1 MLCRQNL
8 LLGLAVL
15 VFGIVVI
22 VWPEKLQEIKIR
34 SQERFPKLAALNP
47 FYDWIRSPS
56 CLVAI
61 RFAGFGVVCISL
73 LAFYFAWKACSGH

>member
-8 LLGLAVL
+8 PLGLAVL

-47 FYDWIRSPS
+47 FYDWVRSPS

-61 RFAGFGVVCISL
+61 RFAGFVLICISVL
-73 LAFYFAWKACSGH
+73 VFYFAWKPCSD

>member
-8 LLGLAVL
+8 PLGLAVL
-15 VFGIVVI
+15 VFGIIVI

-47 FYDWIRSPS
+47 FYDWVRSPS

-61 RFAGFGVVCISL
+61 RFAGFVLICISVL
-73 LAFYFAWKACSGH
+73 VFYFAWKPCSD